1 MLRRWTTCSLAAA
14 TLLSSAGCG
23 GRLFHH
29 KKKCDSPS
37 ARDRD
42 DLGPRG
48 QDFDPGTIR
57 PRDSDTIPSPSL
69 PTTPGPRTFD
79 PVTPDGRRLDTFS
92 PTRPGPRLEEPLDPY
107 LPPAAVPSSP
117 GDLPRGDLLPP
128 PTESRKQVEPTPE
141 SHGSK
146 KLILAPDG
154 SSDPAPPATKSDY
167 TPTRENGLPL
177 PDRSVLLDPV
187 SPGGPLALPRTTPEP
202 EPAKPHTANAPTKPE
217 VMPEAKPEVKLERGI
232 DLKVAVGVP
241 GIVAVTGYEGVYS
254 GRRPPAIDGLDWLQK
269 AGFRTVVYL
278 HDPKADTGPA
288 AELCAKRGMK
298 FVGIPV
304 AADRVK
310 AAATA
315 FDAAV
320 ADAAGRPVYV
330 CDPNG
335 LWAGT
340 LWYAHFRAVGNLN
353 ADAAKVRAQ
362 GLGLADPDTSDE
374 QRKLWDAAQEY
385 LRTR

>member
-1 MLRRWTTCSLAAA
+1 MLRRWTILSLAAA
-14 TLLSSAGCG
+14 TLLASAGCG
-23 GRLFHH
+23 GRLFHR
-29 KKKCDSPS
+29 KRCDTPS

-42 DLGPRG
+42 DIGTRDR
-48 QDFDPGTIR
+48 DFDPGTIR
-57 PRDSDTIPSPSL
+57 PRDSGTIPSPSL

-107 LPPAAVPSSP
+107 LPPSSVPSSP

-128 PTESRKQVEPTPE
+128 PVE
-141 SHGSK
+141 SK

-154 SSDPAPPATKSDY
+154 ASDLAPPATKSDY
-167 TPTRENGLPL
+167 TPARENGLPL

-187 SPGGPLALPRTTPEP
+187 SPNGPIALPKTTAEP
-202 EPAKPHTANAPTKPE
+202 EPTKPYTANASP
-217 VMPEAKPEVKLERGI
+217 KPEVKPERGI
-232 DLKVAVGVP
+232 DLKSAIGVP
-241 GIVAVTGYEGVYS
+241 NITAVTGYDGVYS
-254 GRRPPAIDGLDWLQK
+254 GRRPASIDGLDWLQK

-288 AELCAKRGMK
+288 AELCGKRGMK

-304 AADRVK
+304 APDRVK
-310 AAATA
+310 EAATA

-353 ADAAKVRAQ
+353 PDAAKVRAQ
-362 GLGLADPDTSDE
+362 GLGLGDPDTSDE
-374 QRKLWDAAQEY
+374 KRKLWDAAQEY